1 MEGEIFACADCGMEI
16 TSVKEG
22 CSFNY
27 ARKRNG
33 TKVCNSCAL
42 REEIRHVEND
52 DKIFAYLSS
61 DGRRITDWKGNTL
74 AKVTAKW
81 EVPNNWARKLT
92 CVIATTNNGRELCG
106 GGPGSGMY
114 VRLLPTKIKTEKEGE

>member
-1 MEGEIFACADCGMEI
+1 MEGEIFACDDCGMEI
-16 TSVKEG
+16 TIVKEG

-33 TKVCNSCAL
+33 NKVCNSCAF

-74 AKVTAKW
+74 ARVTANW
-81 EVPNNWARKLT
+81 EIPNNWARKLT
-92 CVIATTNNGRELCG
+92 CVNATTNNGRKLYGKGLG
-106 GGPGSGMY
+106 GGMY
-114 VRLLPTKIKTEKEGE
+114 IRLRPTKTTNNEKKG